1 MRRLAPQARPLIT
14 FTVIGVVMA
23 FLAGWLEVGKLLA
36 GVAAAAL
43 VAVAIGAA
51 FALLARVLASA
62 PPSLDRTKS
71 DVPRDHDGG

>member
-43 VAVAIGAA
+43 VSVAIGAA

-62 PPSLDRTKS
+62 PPTLDRTKS
-71 DVPRDHDGG
+71 DVRRDRDER